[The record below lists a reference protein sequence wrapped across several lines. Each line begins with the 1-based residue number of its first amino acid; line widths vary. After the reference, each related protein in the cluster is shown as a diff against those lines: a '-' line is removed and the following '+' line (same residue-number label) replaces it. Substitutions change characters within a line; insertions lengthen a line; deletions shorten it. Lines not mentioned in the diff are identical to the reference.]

1 MNNFGKLEPKPFLY
15 PFPQYLV
22 RMSCPNKFCV
32 CVSSLP
38 SVLPSYKTPSAQ
50 QTLLVPRCGLHSAQ
64 EIQGMMIPP
73 GLNSWLHHRNS
84 YLGLGANLKSE
95 ISPQKWDTAPHPQMS
110 LKGCHQTPPAIN
122 LEWWTGVLTEIQSAV
137 CPLFAI
143 TPCLDDTG
151 KSLNS
156 QLGNKE
162 ITLLLVRYMCGY
174 VVS

>member
-38 SVLPSYKTPSAQ
+38 SVLPSYKTPSPQ

-64 EIQGMMIPP
+64 EIQRMMIPP

-110 LKGCHQTPPAIN
+110 LKGCHQTPPSYQPWMMDWSSYRNSVCCLPIICHHP
-122 LEWWTGVLTEIQSAV
+122 LPWWHWEKFKFSA
-137 CPLFAI
+137 
-143 TPCLDDTG
+143 G
-151 KSLNS
+151 K
-156 QLGNKE
+156 
-162 ITLLLVRYMCGY
+162 
-174 VVS
+174 